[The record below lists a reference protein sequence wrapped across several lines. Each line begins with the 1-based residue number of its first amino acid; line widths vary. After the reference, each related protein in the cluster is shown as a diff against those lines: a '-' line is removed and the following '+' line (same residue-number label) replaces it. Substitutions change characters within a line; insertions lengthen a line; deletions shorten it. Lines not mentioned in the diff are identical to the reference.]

1 MQLALAALAACVAD
15 AARLVIY
22 VDSKGIEWGNQP
34 PIPIVN
40 TAPTDYNVA
49 HCGFYLPSI
58 SNAADFAFSVP
69 S

>member
-1 MQLALAALAACVAD
+1 MRLALAALAACAD

-22 VDSKGIEWGNQP
+22 VDTKGIEWANQP

-58 SNAADFAFSVP
+58 GNAGDFALTVP